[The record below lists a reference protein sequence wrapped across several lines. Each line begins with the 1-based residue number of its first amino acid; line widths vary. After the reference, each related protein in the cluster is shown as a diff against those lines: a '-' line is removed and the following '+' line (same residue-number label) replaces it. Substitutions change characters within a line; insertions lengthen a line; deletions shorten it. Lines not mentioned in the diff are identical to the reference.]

1 MIHDSTPRFAK
12 QLSSKYAN
20 LSAKKVQ
27 EDLRENH
34 CRKIS
39 KDFISSLSNDVGR
52 LIEEQE
58 QNWIY
63 ALPVQAIEAQVVS
76 IGRDGTTMYL
86 RSDGYRETMNGTISF
101 YDSLGNRVH
110 TIYLAQAPEYGK
122 GTFNERFA
130 KEIGR
135 IKDLVKKATYVGLA
149 DGAKDNWT
157 FLEPFTEVSILDY
170 WHASEYLSLAS
181 KAASKS
187 AYERKQWLEQARY
200 DLKNEVGG
208 ANKLLKQMKRFR
220 RKRKLSKVVQERLTK
235 AITYFT
241 NHKHQMKYA
250 EHAAANFPIGSGVTE
265 AACKVIV
272 KQRLCQSG
280 MKWKIDGAQNTLNIR
295 ALSHSDGRWKQF
307 WNYVDQYDFN
317 LN

>member
-86 RSDGYRETMNGTISF
+86 RSD
-101 YDSLGNRVH
+101 
-110 TIYLAQAPEYGK
+110 
-122 GTFNERFA
+122 
-130 KEIGR
+130 
-135 IKDLVKKATYVGLA
+135 
-149 DGAKDNWT
+149 
-157 FLEPFTEVSILDY
+157 
-170 WHASEYLSLAS
+170 
-181 KAASKS
+181 
-187 AYERKQWLEQARY
+187 
-200 DLKNEVGG
+200 
-208 ANKLLKQMKRFR
+208 
-220 RKRKLSKVVQERLTK
+220 
-235 AITYFT
+235 
-241 NHKHQMKYA
+241 
-250 EHAAANFPIGSGVTE
+250 
-265 AACKVIV
+265 
-272 KQRLCQSG
+272 
-280 MKWKIDGAQNTLNIR
+280 
-295 ALSHSDGRWKQF
+295 
-307 WNYVDQYDFN
+307 
-317 LN
+317 